1 MPNFKSDLGIWT
13 PVQEKVVVSNAQ
25 GEPEVYEGPDRA
37 AVAFLKQEGQSFIGI
52 DARKDPENIMR
63 ARQLNMS
70 VEDFLGM
77 NVPPTPEAIQ
87 NEENKKNQVVTH
99 AAPQRKR
106 GVTPTRGGFYDPEKN
121 ESPKP

>member
-1 MPNFKSDLGIWT
+1 MPSYDSTVGIWK
-13 PVQEKVVVSNAQ
+13 PAKEKVVVQNEDGQ
-25 GEPEVYEGPDRA
+25 PQIYEGPDRA
-37 AVAFLKQEGQSFIGI
+37 ALEFLKQEGQEFIGI

-77 NVPPTPEAIQ
+77 NTPPTAETLR
-87 NEENKKNQVVTH
+87 NEEAKKTNVVTH
-99 AAPQRKR
+99 ASPNRKR
-106 GVTPTRGGFYDPEKN
+106 ATQITRGGFYDPEKN